1 MSDLGK
7 MLPTASTQQTT
18 SPAIELSAVEET
30 LKRLLLD
37 VAHFIDSSSPNTP
50 EHPPG
55 RRPTILRFT
64 GGWVRDKL
72 LGADSQDIDVAINNM
87 TGLQFG
93 LEMQKYLNAAGNPR
107 KYGIGSSIQL
117 SAESVPEG
125 GDERDQSSSK
135 GARAMGGL
143 HKIEA
148 NPEKSKHLETVTTK
162 VLGLDIDLVNLRTET
177 YSEASRNPQMA
188 FGTPEEDALRR
199 DATVNALFYNLNTSS
214 VEDFTGLGLGDMRSK
229 ILRTPLEPRQTF
241 LDDPLRV
248 LRLIR
253 FASRLDYSI
262 EFNTEEAMDDDII
275 RSALKSKISRERV
288 GIEMEKMLKGKSPAV
303 ALNLIRRL
311 HLYSTIFPAPPGTT
325 GLMPVMS
332 NWPQAYVHLD
342 RLIQTSRLTVEDG
355 RTSEVHDQWT
365 VASTLLPDSQHVY
378 NAWLL
383 AALVPWR
390 DTTMLQPA
398 KQGARPLPLVP
409 ATVAREGIRVPN
421 RSLAV
426 ISAAFSNANAI
437 ASLQRRVAKH
447 VGAQE
452 PASRESQP
460 IARDELGMAMRR
472 WGVSWRSQVL
482 LSILL
487 DTVRSDAADVA
498 QGGPSI
504 INGYAAF
511 LRLVKNFDL
520 LEAHSIKPLVN
531 GKDLMNAFKAVS
543 GPWLKEALDVA
554 VAWQL
559 RNPGVTD
566 TQGVIREVERNRLR
580 LKIP

>member
-1 MSDLGK
+1 
-7 MLPTASTQQTT
+7 
-18 SPAIELSAVEET
+18 
-30 LKRLLLD
+30 
-37 VAHFIDSSSPNTP
+37 
-50 EHPPG
+50 
-55 RRPTILRFT
+55 
-64 GGWVRDKL
+64 
-72 LGADSQDIDVAINNM
+72 
-87 TGLQFG
+87 
-93 LEMQKYLNAAGNPR
+93 
-107 KYGIGSSIQL
+107 
-117 SAESVPEG
+117 
-125 GDERDQSSSK
+125 
-135 GARAMGGL
+135 
-143 HKIEA
+143 
-148 NPEKSKHLETVTTK
+148 
-162 VLGLDIDLVNLRTET
+162 
-177 YSEASRNPQMA
+177 
-188 FGTPEEDALRR
+188 
-199 DATVNALFYNLNTSS
+199 
-214 VEDFTGLGLGDMRSK
+214 
-229 ILRTPLEPRQTF
+229 
-241 LDDPLRV
+241 
-248 LRLIR
+248 
-253 FASRLDYSI
+253 
-262 EFNTEEAMDDDII
+262 
-275 RSALKSKISRERV
+275 
-288 GIEMEKMLKGKSPAV
+288 
-303 ALNLIRRL
+303 
-311 HLYSTIFPAPPGTT
+311 
-325 GLMPVMS
+325 MPVMS

-498 QGGPSI
+498 QGNRCSSFVFVSFVKLTSLGGPSI

>member
-1 MSDLGK
+1 
-7 MLPTASTQQTT
+7 MLPTETMQEMTL
-18 SPAIELSAVEET
+18 PAIELSTVEET

-37 VAHFIDSSSPNTP
+37 VAHFIDSSSLNTS
-50 EHPPG
+50 ERPPG
-55 RRPTILRFT
+55 RLPTVLRFT

-93 LEMQKYLNAAGNPR
+93 LELQKYLNIAENPR
-107 KYGIGSSIQL
+107 KYGIGSNVQL
-117 SAESVPEG
+117 SAEPIPEG
-125 GDERDQSSSK
+125 GSKTDPSLSK
-135 GARAMGGL
+135 GSGALGGL

-199 DATVNALFYNLNTSS
+199 DATVNALFYNLSTSS
-214 VEDFTGLGLGDMRSK
+214 VEDFTGLGLSDMRSE

-262 EFNTEEAMDDDII
+262 ESNTEEAMDDEII
-275 RSALKSKISRERV
+275 RSAL
-288 GIEMEKMLKGKSPAV
+288 
-303 ALNLIRRL
+303 
-311 HLYSTIFPAPPGTT
+311 
-325 GLMPVMS
+325 
-332 NWPQAYVHLD
+332 
-342 RLIQTSRLTVEDG
+342 
-355 RTSEVHDQWT
+355 
-365 VASTLLPDSQHVY
+365 
-378 NAWLL
+378 
-383 AALVPWR
+383 
-390 DTTMLQPA
+390 TM
-398 KQGARPLPLVP
+398 P
-409 ATVAREGIRVPN
+409 ATVAREGIRIP
-421 RSLAV
+421 SKTHAV
-426 ISAAFSNANAI
+426 ISAAFTNANAI
-437 ASLQRRVAKH
+437 ASLQRRAAEH
-447 VGAQE
+447 TGAQG
-452 PASRESQP
+452 PASLESQL
-460 IARDELGMAMRR
+460 IARDELGMVMRR
-472 WGVSWRSQVL
+472 WGASWRSQVL

-487 DTVRSDAADVA
+487 DTVRSDTSGVA
-498 QGGPSI
+498 QDGPSI

-511 LRLVKNFDL
+511 LRLVENFDL
-520 LEAHSIKPLVN
+520 LEVHSIKPLVN
-531 GKDLMNAFKAVS
+531 GKDLMNAFNAVS
-543 GPWLKEALDVA
+543 GPWLKEALNVA

-566 TQGVIREVERNRLR
+566 TQAAIREVERNRLR